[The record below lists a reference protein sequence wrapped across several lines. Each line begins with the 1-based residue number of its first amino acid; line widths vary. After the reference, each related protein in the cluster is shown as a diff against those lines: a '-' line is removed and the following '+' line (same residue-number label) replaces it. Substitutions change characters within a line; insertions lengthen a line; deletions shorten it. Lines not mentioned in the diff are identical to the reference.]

1 MSDQPTNYIAWLA
14 KARNDILTIENNI
27 AGSRVPWDAVCFHAQ
42 QAAEKT
48 LKAFLIFHG
57 RVVARTHDL
66 VALLSACAQIDPML
80 AGCERDCQSCNSYAV
95 SARYPDDLFEPGEKD
110 GNAMIAAARRVRAE
124 VLSRLPAEAD
134 QE

>member
-80 AGCERDCQSCNSYAV
+80 AGCERDCQATPTPFPL
-95 SARYPDDLFEPGEKD
+95 AIR
-110 GNAMIAAARRVRAE
+110 MIY
-124 VLSRLPAEAD
+124 SSPAKKTGTR
-134 QE
+134 